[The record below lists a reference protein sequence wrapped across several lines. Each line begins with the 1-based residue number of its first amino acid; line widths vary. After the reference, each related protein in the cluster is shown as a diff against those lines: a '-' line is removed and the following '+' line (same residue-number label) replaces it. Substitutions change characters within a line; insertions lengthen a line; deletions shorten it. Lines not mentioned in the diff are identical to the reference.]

1 VLCAALLSLAAC
13 EKQEAAQTQ
22 LNFETDDDRFSY
34 ALGMIIG
41 ERVLK
46 Q

>member
-13 EKQEAAQTQ
+13 EKKESAPAKLT
-22 LNFETDDDRFSY
+22 LETDDDRFSY